1 MSRGLQRLMEAV
13 REKNGIR
20 STSDTESL
28 FHEISATELCEEPP
42 TKQFCYLNRVFEA
55 RMKEGLNKP

>member
-1 MSRGLQRLMEAV
+1 MSRGFQRLKEAE
-13 REKNGIR
+13 REKNGTS

-28 FHEISATELCEEPP
+28 FHDTELCEEPP

-55 RMKEGLNKP
+55 RMKKGLNKP